1 MSLNTNSFIVT
12 NVLNESNL
20 NEINGSNIGDILIN
34 LNNNNNNN
42 LFFQSG
48 ITNIQTGLC
57 ISSTN
62 NIGIGTIDIKEKI
75 DISGGIITDNYKLQ
89 SQTQPIID
97 ISCNI
102 KTPGYIN
109 ISKGLTVNNNKFIV
123 DISGNTK
130 ISGNVD
136 ISSNLNLNNVF
147 SINSNANITTTGKL
161 DISGNLNIN
170 NNFCI

>member
-12 NVLNESNL
+12 NVLEENNL
-20 NEINGSNIGDILIN
+20 NEINGSSIGDILIN

-48 ITNIQTGLC
+48 ITNNQTGLC

-62 NIGIGTIDIKEKI
+62 NIGIGTTDIKEKI
-75 DISGGIITDNYKLQ
+75 DISGGIITENYKL
-89 SQTQPIID
+89 SSLTQPIID
-97 ISCNI
+97 ISSNI

-109 ISKGLTVNNNKFIV
+109 ISKGLTINDNKLIV

-147 SINSNANITTTGKL
+147 SINSNANITTTGK
-161 DISGNLNIN
+161 
-170 NNFCI
+170 